1 MRSIFIFMTG
11 ANFDDFMI
19 ARRIIPGG
27 DDEQLALE
35 SPECVVAHTAMDQ
48 EFARKT
54 MLFYCRGRE
63 NGHLSFF
70 FINLSI
76 LYSSYRLCLRA
87 MVNIEGPLS

>member
-19 ARRIIPGG
+19 ARRIIPPPQPTHAGG

-54 MLFYCRGRE
+54 MLFYCRG
-63 NGHLSFF
+63 SDK
-70 FINLSI
+70 
-76 LYSSYRLCLRA
+76 
-87 MVNIEGPLS
+87 